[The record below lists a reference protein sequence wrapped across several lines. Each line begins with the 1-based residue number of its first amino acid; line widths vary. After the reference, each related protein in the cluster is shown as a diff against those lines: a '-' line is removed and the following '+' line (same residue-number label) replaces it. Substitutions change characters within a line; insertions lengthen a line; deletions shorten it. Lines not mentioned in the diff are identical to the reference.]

1 MRLSVSWGSSGFTR
15 LDRYAVDIGSAS
27 PNPRTG
33 NISPVWQFLYKF
45 QDATMNLVPIADR
58 YTHKIQEG
66 ALSILDCLAAIAE
79 PVPSTNQVIVAKM
92 TSKRDFP

>member
-1 MRLSVSWGSSGFTR
+1 
-15 LDRYAVDIGSAS
+15 
-27 PNPRTG
+27 
-33 NISPVWQFLYKF
+33 
-45 QDATMNLVPIADR
+45 MNLVPIADR

-92 TSKRDFP
+92 TSKRDFPWLQKAWDQVF